1 MRVGTIKAIL
11 IDIAGTLTYGGRPIP
26 GSLKIIPYLRKL
38 GLKILFTTNTD
49 SRTPFTIHRELVNM
63 GFDIL
68 KGEIFTPIIALKEFL
83 ERHKEKKMYFVL
95 SRETR
100 LEFKDFVEPVGDEIP
115 HCVIIGD
122 FRDDWRLERLDKA
135 FHFVLNGAQLLGTQG
150 NRYFI
155 DDHGKVLLDTGS
167 FIHTLSYA
175 AQVEARI
182 FGKPSTKFF
191 EMALKKLGTNAS
203 ETIIVGDD
211 IFADIHGGKQAGL
224 RTILVRTGKGSSYQ
238 SSISMD
244 ADQILDSIADLALV
258 LGKS

>member
-1 MRVGTIKAIL
+1 MREGTVKAIL
-11 IDIAGTLTYGGRPIP
+11 IDIAGTLVYGNKPIP
-26 GSLKIIPYLRKL
+26 GSLKIIPFLRKL

-49 SRTPFTIHRELVNM
+49 SRTPNTIHRELVNM

-68 KGEIFTPIIALKEFL
+68 KDENFTPIIDIKEFL

-95 SRETR
+95 SEDARS
-100 LEFKDFVEPVGDEIP
+100 EFKDYLEPIGEEIP

-135 FHFVLNGAQLLGTQG
+135 FHYIVNGAQLLGTQG

-155 DDHGKVLLDTGS
+155 NDHGIPLLDTGS

-182 FGKPSTKFF
+182 FGKPSAKFF
-191 EMALKKLGTNAS
+191 EMALKKLGVNAS
-203 ETIIVGDD
+203 ETLIVGDD
-211 IFADIHGGKQAGL
+211 IYADIKGGHDAGL
-224 RTILVRTGKGSSYQ
+224 HTVLVRTGKGASHQ